1 MIRAVIFRLH
11 LTVAI
16 AAGLVILMMAA
27 TGVILASEDLVTDL
41 AERRY
46 RVTELPGSESER
58 LRPEALVAA
67 AEVWGAGAAAG
78 FTPTSIEYRTGPDAA
93 VRVHAGRDRRVFV
106 DPYTGEVLGGGL
118 ARLEGFFEGV
128 NAWHRWVSFPDSAIR
143 RGRAVTAVAN
153 LALLFLL
160 LTGPILWVPRRV
172 TRRAVAE
179 GLIFRRGVKGVARAL
194 NWHYV
199 IGIWSVVP
207 LIMIAATG
215 VVMSYPAV
223 GDRVYPVVGG
233 AITLGSLAADR
244 GVGQAAA
251 EVADE
256 GVGQAAGEVAGGQAA
271 TEALDRAADS
281 APVPPAGLA
290 AALAASESGVP
301 GWHAI
306 VLTLPRARD
315 TGIRV
320 EVRSGRS
327 GQPQKAGVMT
337 VDRRTGAAL
346 SWESFADATPSRRAQ
361 QFLRYAHTGEYWGL
375 AGQAVAGLFAV
386 GTVLM
391 VWTGLSVALLM
402 FRFWR
407 QKRSG

>member
-1 MIRAVIFRLH
+1 MIRAVVFRLH
-11 LTVAI
+11 LTVAV

-27 TGVILASEDLVTDL
+27 TGVILASEELVTGL
-41 AERRY
+41 AERRH
-46 RVTELPGSESER
+46 RVTVPQAGEGER
-58 LRPEALVAA
+58 IAPEALVAA
-67 AEVWGAGAAAG
+67 AEAWGAGAEPPFAA
-78 FTPTSIEYRTGPDAA
+78 TSIEYRAGPDAA
-93 VRVHAGRDRRVFV
+93 VRVHAGRERRVFV
-106 DPYTGEVLGGGL
+106 DPYTGGVLGGG
-118 ARLEGFFEGV
+118 AVRLEGFFESV

-143 RGRAVTAVAN
+143 RGRAVTAATN

-160 LTGPILWVPRRV
+160 LTGPILWVPRRI
-172 TRRAVAE
+172 TRRSVAE
-179 GLIFRRGVKGVARAL
+179 GLLFRRGVEGVARAL

-207 LIMIAATG
+207 LLMIAATG

-233 AITLGSLAADR
+233 AISFGSLAAGP
-244 GVGQAAA
+244 GVGQVGG
-251 EVADE
+251 EVAD
-256 GVGQAAGEVAGGQAA
+256 GQAA
-271 TEALDRAADS
+271 TEAADQTADPAL
-281 APVPPAGLA
+281 APRAGLA
-290 AALAASESGVP
+290 AALAATESGIP
-301 GWHAI
+301 GWRAI
-306 VLTLPRARD
+306 VLTLPRPRD
-315 TGIRV
+315 TEVRV
-320 EVRSGRS
+320 EVRAGRS

-375 AGQAVAGLFAV
+375 AGQVVAGLLAV

>member
-1 MIRAVIFRLH
+1 MIRAVVFRLH

-27 TGVILASEDLVTDL
+27 TGVILASKELVTGL
-41 AERRY
+41 AERRH
-46 RVTELPGSESER
+46 RVTVPQAGEGER
-58 LRPEALVAA
+58 IAPEALVAA
-67 AEVWGAGAAAG
+67 AEAWGAGAAAP
-78 FTPTSIEYRTGPDAA
+78 FAATSIEYRAVPDAA

-233 AITLGSLAADR
+233 AISFGSL
-244 GVGQAAA
+244 
-251 EVADE
+251 
-256 GVGQAAGEVAGGQAA
+256 AAGEVAGGQAA
-271 TEALDRAADS
+271 TEAVDPAADS
-281 APVPPAGLA
+281 ALVPRAGLA
-290 AALAASESGVP
+290 AALAATESGVP
-301 GWHAI
+301 GWRAI
-306 VLTLPRARD
+306 VLTLPRPRD
-315 TGIRV
+315 TEVRV
-320 EVRSGRS
+320 EVRAGRS

-375 AGQAVAGLFAV
+375 GGQVVAGLLAV

>member
-27 TGVILASEDLVTDL
+27 TGVILASEELVTDL

-46 RVTELPGSESER
+46 RVTEPAGDGGER
-58 LRPEALVAA
+58 IAPEELVVAA
-67 AEVWGAGAAAG
+67 EAWGTGAEPPFAA
-78 FTPTSIEYRTGPDAA
+78 TSIEYRAGPDAA

-128 NAWHRWVSFPDSAIR
+128 NAWHRWVGFPNSAIR

-207 LIMIAATG
+207 LLMIAATG
-215 VVMSYPAV
+215 VVMSYPAI

-233 AITLGSLAADR
+233 AISFGSLTAGPGA
-244 GVGQAAA
+244 GQVGG
-251 EVADE
+251 EV
-256 GVGQAAGEVAGGQAA
+256 AGEVAGQ
-271 TEALDRAADS
+271 D
-281 APVPPAGLA
+281 PLA
-290 AALAASESGVP
+290 APRADLATALAATVSGVP
-301 GWHAI
+301 GWRAI
-306 VLTLPRARD
+306 VLTLPGPRD
-315 TGIRV
+315 TEVRV
-320 EVRSGRS
+320 EVRAGRS

-337 VDRRTGAAL
+337 VDRRTGTVQ

-361 QFLRYAHTGEYWGL
+361 QFMRYAHTGEYWGL

>member
-1 MIRAVIFRLH
+1 MIRAVVFRLH
-11 LTVAI
+11 LTVAV

-27 TGVILASEDLVTDL
+27 TGVILASEELVTGL
-41 AERRY
+41 AERRH
-46 RVTELPGSESER
+46 RVTVPQAGEGER
-58 LRPEALVAA
+58 IAPEALVAA
-67 AEVWGAGAAAG
+67 AEAWGAGAEPPFAA
-78 FTPTSIEYRTGPDAA
+78 TSIEYRAGPDAA
-93 VRVHAGRDRRVFV
+93 VRVHAGRERRVFV
-106 DPYTGEVLGGGL
+106 DPYTGGVLGGG
-118 ARLEGFFEGV
+118 AVRLEGFFESV

-160 LTGPILWVPRRV
+160 LTGPILWLPRRV
-172 TRRAVAE
+172 TRRSVAE
-179 GLIFRRGVKGVARAL
+179 GLFFRRGVKGVVRAL

-207 LIMIAATG
+207 LLMIAVTG
-215 VVMSYPAV
+215 MVMSYPAV

-233 AITLGSLAADR
+233 AISFGSLAAGP
-244 GVGQAAA
+244 GVGQVGG
-251 EVADE
+251 EVAD
-256 GVGQAAGEVAGGQAA
+256 GQAA
-271 TEALDRAADS
+271 TEAADQTADPAL
-281 APVPPAGLA
+281 APRAGLA
-290 AALAASESGVP
+290 AALAATESGIP
-301 GWHAI
+301 GWRAI
-306 VLTLPRARD
+306 VLTLPRPRD
-315 TGIRV
+315 TEVRV
-320 EVRSGRS
+320 EVRAGRS

-375 AGQAVAGLFAV
+375 AGQVVAGLLAV

>member
-46 RVTELPGSESER
+46 RVTEPPGSESER
-58 LRPEALVAA
+58 LRPEALVAV
-67 AEVWGAGAAAG
+67 AEAWGAAAEPP
-78 FTPTSIEYRTGPDAA
+78 FAATSIEYRAGPDAA
-93 VRVHAGRDRRVFV
+93 VRVHAGRERRVFV
-106 DPYTGEVLGGGL
+106 DPYTGGVLGEGFP
-118 ARLEGFFEGV
+118 RLEGFFEGV
-128 NAWHRWVSFPDSAIR
+128 NAWHRWVGVADPVIR
-143 RGRAVTAVAN
+143 KGRAVTAVAN

-160 LTGPILWVPRRV
+160 LTGPILWIPRRI
-172 TRRAVAE
+172 TRRSVAE
-179 GLIFRRGVKGVARAL
+179 GLFFRRGVKGVVRAL

-207 LIMIAATG
+207 LLMIAVTG
-215 VVMSYPAV
+215 MVMSYPAI

-233 AITLGSLAADR
+233 ALSFGSLAA
-244 GVGQAAA
+244 GPGTGQVG
-251 EVADE
+251 
-256 GVGQAAGEVAGGQAA
+256 GEVAGGQAA
-271 TEALDRAADS
+271 TEAADS
-281 APVPPAGLA
+281 APVPRAGLA
-290 AALAASESGVP
+290 AALAATESGIP
-301 GWHAI
+301 EWRAI
-306 VLTLPRARD
+306 VLTLPRPRD
-315 TGIRV
+315 TEVHV
-320 EVRSGRS
+320 EVRAGRS

-337 VDRRTGAAL
+337 VDRRTGATL

-375 AGQAVAGLFAV
+375 AGQVVAGLLAV

>member
-1 MIRAVIFRLH
+1 MIRAVVFRLH
-11 LTVAI
+11 LTVAV

-27 TGVILASEDLVTDL
+27 TGVILASEELVTGL
-41 AERRY
+41 AERRH
-46 RVTELPGSESER
+46 RVTVPQAGEGER
-58 LRPEALVAA
+58 IAPEALVAA
-67 AEVWGAGAAAG
+67 AEAWGAGAEPPFAA
-78 FTPTSIEYRTGPDAA
+78 TSIEYRAGPDAA
-93 VRVHAGRDRRVFV
+93 VRVHAGRERRAFV
-106 DPYTGEVLGGGL
+106 DPYTGEVLGGG
-118 ARLEGFFEGV
+118 AVRLEGFFESV

-160 LTGPILWVPRRV
+160 LTGPILWLPRRV
-172 TRRAVAE
+172 TRRSVAE
-179 GLIFRRGVKGVARAL
+179 GLFFRRGVKGVVRAL

-207 LIMIAATG
+207 LLMIAVTG
-215 VVMSYPAV
+215 MVMSYPAV

-233 AITLGSLAADR
+233 ALSFGSLAAGL
-244 GVGQAAA
+244 GVGQDPAAA
-251 EVADE
+251 P
-256 GVGQAAGEVAGGQAA
+256 G
-271 TEALDRAADS
+271 
-281 APVPPAGLA
+281 AGLA
-290 AALAASESGVP
+290 AALAATESAIP
-301 GWHAI
+301 GWRAI
-306 VLTLPRARD
+306 MLTLPRPRD
-315 TGIRV
+315 TEVRV
-320 EVRSGRS
+320 EVRAGRS

-375 AGQAVAGLFAV
+375 AGQVVAGLLAV

>member
-1 MIRAVIFRLH
+1 MIRAVVFRLH
-11 LTVAI
+11 LTVAV

-27 TGVILASEDLVTDL
+27 TGVILASEELVTGL
-41 AERRY
+41 AERRH
-46 RVTELPGSESER
+46 RVTVPQAGEGER
-58 LRPEALVAA
+58 IAPEALVAA
-67 AEVWGAGAAAG
+67 AEAWGAGAEPPFAA
-78 FTPTSIEYRTGPDAA
+78 TSIEYRAGPDAA
-93 VRVHAGRDRRVFV
+93 VRVHAGRERRVFV
-106 DPYTGEVLGGGL
+106 DPYTGEVLGGG
-118 ARLEGFFEGV
+118 AVRLEGFFESV

-160 LTGPILWVPRRV
+160 LTGPILWLPRRV
-172 TRRAVAE
+172 TRRSVAE
-179 GLIFRRGVKGVARAL
+179 GLFFRRGVKGVVRAL

-207 LIMIAATG
+207 LLMIAVTG
-215 VVMSYPAV
+215 MVMSYPAV

-233 AITLGSLAADR
+233 ALSFGSLAAGP
-244 GVGQAAA
+244 GVGQVGG
-251 EVADE
+251 EVAD
-256 GVGQAAGEVAGGQAA
+256 GQAA
-271 TEALDRAADS
+271 TEAADQTADPAL
-281 APVPPAGLA
+281 APRAGLA
-290 AALAASESGVP
+290 AALAATESGIP
-301 GWHAI
+301 GWRAI
-306 VLTLPRARD
+306 VLTLPRPRD
-315 TGIRV
+315 TEVRV
-320 EVRSGRS
+320 EVRAGRS

-346 SWESFADATPSRRAQ
+346 SWESFGDATPSRRAQ

-375 AGQAVAGLFAV
+375 AGQVVAGLLAV

>member
-1 MIRAVIFRLH
+1 M
-11 LTVAI
+11 
-16 AAGLVILMMAA
+16 
-27 TGVILASEDLVTDL
+27 TGL
-41 AERRY
+41 AERRH
-46 RVTELPGSESER
+46 RVTVPQEGEGER
-58 LRPEALVAA
+58 IAPEALVAA
-67 AEVWGAGAAAG
+67 AEAWGAGAEPPFAA
-78 FTPTSIEYRTGPDAA
+78 TSIEYRAGPDAA
-93 VRVHAGRDRRVFV
+93 VRVHAGRERRVFV
-106 DPYTGEVLGGGL
+106 DPYTGGVLGGG
-118 ARLEGFFEGV
+118 AVRLEGFFESV

-160 LTGPILWVPRRV
+160 LTGPILWLPRRV
-172 TRRAVAE
+172 TRRSVAE
-179 GLIFRRGVKGVARAL
+179 GLFFRRGVKGVVRAL

-207 LIMIAATG
+207 LLMIAATG
-215 VVMSYPAV
+215 VVMSYPAI

-233 AITLGSLAADR
+233 AISFGSLAAGP
-244 GVGQAAA
+244 GVGQVGG
-251 EVADE
+251 EVAD
-256 GVGQAAGEVAGGQAA
+256 GQAA
-271 TEALDRAADS
+271 TEAADQTADPAL
-281 APVPPAGLA
+281 APRAGLA
-290 AALAASESGVP
+290 AALAATESGIP
-301 GWHAI
+301 GWRAI
-306 VLTLPRARD
+306 VLTLPRPRD
-315 TGIRV
+315 TEVRV
-320 EVRSGRS
+320 EVRAGRS

-375 AGQAVAGLFAV
+375 AGQVVAGLLAV

-391 VWTGLSVALLM
+391 VWTGLSVAALM

>member
-46 RVTELPGSESER
+46 RVTEPAAGAGER
-58 LRPEALVAA
+58 IAPEALVTVAEAWGAA
-67 AEVWGAGAAAG
+67 AEPP
-78 FTPTSIEYRTGPDAA
+78 FTATSIEYRAGPDAA

-233 AITLGSLAADR
+233 AISLGSL
-244 GVGQAAA
+244 
-251 EVADE
+251 
-256 GVGQAAGEVAGGQAA
+256 AAGEVAGGQAA
-271 TEALDRAADS
+271 TEAVDPAADS
-281 APVPPAGLA
+281 ALVPRAGLA
-290 AALAASESGVP
+290 AALAATESGVP
-301 GWHAI
+301 GWRAI

-315 TGIRV
+315 TELRV
-320 EVRSGRS
+320 EVRAGRS

-361 QFLRYAHTGEYWGL
+361 QFMRYAHTGEYWGL
-375 AGQAVAGLFAV
+375 AGQAVAGLLAV
-386 GTVLM
+386 GIVLM

-407 QKRSG
+407 RKRSG

>member
-1 MIRAVIFRLH
+1 MIRAVVFRLH
-11 LTVAI
+11 LTVAV
-16 AAGLVILMMAA
+16 AAGLVILMMAV
-27 TGVILASEDLVTDL
+27 TGVILASEELVTGL
-41 AERRY
+41 AERRH
-46 RVTELPGSESER
+46 RVTVPQAGEGER
-58 LRPEALVAA
+58 IAPEALVAA
-67 AEVWGAGAAAG
+67 AEAWGAGAEPPFAA
-78 FTPTSIEYRTGPDAA
+78 TSIEYRAGPDAA
-93 VRVHAGRDRRVFV
+93 VRVHAGRERRVFV
-106 DPYTGEVLGGGL
+106 DPYTGGVLGGG
-118 ARLEGFFEGV
+118 AVRLEGFFESV

-160 LTGPILWVPRRV
+160 LTGPILWLPRRV
-172 TRRAVAE
+172 TRRSVAE
-179 GLIFRRGVKGVARAL
+179 GLFFRRGVKGVVRAL

-207 LIMIAATG
+207 LLMIAVTG
-215 VVMSYPAV
+215 MVMSYPAV

-233 AITLGSLAADR
+233 ALSFGSLAAGP
-244 GVGQAAA
+244 GVGQVGG
-251 EVADE
+251 EVAD
-256 GVGQAAGEVAGGQAA
+256 GQAA
-271 TEALDRAADS
+271 TEAADQTADPAL
-281 APVPPAGLA
+281 APRAGLA
-290 AALAASESGVP
+290 AALAATESGIP
-301 GWHAI
+301 GWRAI
-306 VLTLPRARD
+306 VLTLPRPRD
-315 TGIRV
+315 TEVRV
-320 EVRSGRS
+320 EVRAGRS

-375 AGQAVAGLFAV
+375 AGQVVAGLLAV

>member
-1 MIRAVIFRLH
+1 MIRALVFRLH

-27 TGVILASEDLVTDL
+27 TGVILASEELVTDL

-46 RVTELPGSESER
+46 RVTAPPAGEGER
-58 LRPEALVAA
+58 IAPEELVAV
-67 AEVWGAGAAAG
+67 AEAWGAGAELPFVA
-78 FTPTSIEYRTGPDAA
+78 TSIEYRAVPDAA

-106 DPYTGEVLGGGL
+106 DPYTGEVLGEGFP
-118 ARLEGFFEGV
+118 RLEGFFEGV
-128 NAWHRWVSFPDSAIR
+128 NAWHRWVGVADPVIR
-143 RGRAVTAVAN
+143 KGRAVTAVAN

-160 LTGPILWVPRRV
+160 LTGSILWLPRRV
-172 TRRAVAE
+172 TRRSVAE
-179 GLIFRRGVKGVARAL
+179 GMFFRRGVKGVARAL

-207 LIMIAATG
+207 LLMIAATG

-223 GDRVYPVVGG
+223 GDRVFPVVGG
-233 AITLGSLAADR
+233 AISFGSLTAGSGA
-244 GVGQAAA
+244 GQAAA
-251 EVADE
+251 EVVGE
-256 GVGQAAGEVAGGQAA
+256 GAGQAAAEVAGGQAA
-271 TEALDRAADS
+271 TEALDRAADF
-281 APVPPAGLA
+281 ALVPRAGLA
-290 AALAASESGVP
+290 AALAATESGVP
-301 GWHAI
+301 GWRAI

-320 EVRSGRS
+320 EVRAGRA

-337 VDRRTGAAL
+337 VDRRTGAVQ
-346 SWESFADATPSRRAQ
+346 SWESFADANPSRRAQ
-361 QFLRYAHTGEYWGL
+361 QFMRYAHTGEYWGL

>member
-1 MIRAVIFRLH
+1 MIRAVVFRLH

-46 RVTELPGSESER
+46 RVTEPAGDGGER
-58 LRPEALVAA
+58 LPPEELVVAA
-67 AEVWGAGAAAG
+67 EAWGTGAEPPFAA
-78 FTPTSIEYRTGPDAA
+78 TSIEYRAVPDAA

-128 NAWHRWVSFPDSAIR
+128 NAWHRWVGVADPVIR
-143 RGRAVTAVAN
+143 KGRAVTAVAN

-160 LTGPILWVPRRV
+160 LTGPILWIPRRI

-207 LIMIAATG
+207 LLMIAATG
-215 VVMSYPAV
+215 VVMSYLAV

-233 AITLGSLAADR
+233 AISLGSLAADP
-244 GVGQAAA
+244 GPGQTAAEVAGEGEGQAAA
-251 EVADE
+251 
-256 GVGQAAGEVAGGQAA
+256 EVAGGQAA
-271 TEALDRAADS
+271 TEAVDQAADS
-281 APVPPAGLA
+281 APVPRAGLA
-290 AALAASESGVP
+290 TALAATESGVP
-301 GWHAI
+301 GWRAI

-315 TGIRV
+315 TELRV
-320 EVRSGRS
+320 EVRAGRS

-361 QFLRYAHTGEYWGL
+361 QFMRYAHTGEYWGL
-375 AGQAVAGLFAV
+375 AGQAVAGLLAV
-386 GTVLM
+386 GIVLM

>member
-1 MIRAVIFRLH
+1 MIRAVVFRLH
-11 LTVAI
+11 LTVAV

-27 TGVILASEDLVTDL
+27 TGVILASEELVTGL
-41 AERRY
+41 AERRH
-46 RVTELPGSESER
+46 RVTVPQEGEGER
-58 LRPEALVAA
+58 IAPEALVAA
-67 AEVWGAGAAAG
+67 AEAWGAGAEPPFAA
-78 FTPTSIEYRTGPDAA
+78 TSIEYRAGPDAA
-93 VRVHAGRDRRVFV
+93 VRVHAGRERRVFV
-106 DPYTGEVLGGGL
+106 DPYTGGVLGGGL
-118 ARLEGFFEGV
+118 VRLEGFFESV

-153 LALLFLL
+153 LAFLFLL
-160 LTGPILWVPRRV
+160 LTGPILWLPRRV
-172 TRRAVAE
+172 TRRSVAE
-179 GLIFRRGVKGVARAL
+179 GLFFRRGVKGVVRAL

-207 LIMIAATG
+207 LLMIAVTG
-215 VVMSYPAV
+215 MVMSYPAV

-233 AITLGSLAADR
+233 ALSFGSL
-244 GVGQAAA
+244 
-251 EVADE
+251 
-256 GVGQAAGEVAGGQAA
+256 AAGEVAGGQAA
-271 TEALDRAADS
+271 TEAADQTADPAL
-281 APVPPAGLA
+281 APRAGLA
-290 AALAASESGVP
+290 AALAATESGIP
-301 GWHAI
+301 GWRAI
-306 VLTLPRARD
+306 VLTLPRPRD
-315 TGIRV
+315 TEVRV
-320 EVRSGRS
+320 EVRAGRS

-375 AGQAVAGLFAV
+375 AGQVVAGLLAV

>member
-1 MIRAVIFRLH
+1 MIRRVVFRLH

-27 TGVILASEDLVTDL
+27 TGVILASEELVTGL
-41 AERRY
+41 GERRH
-46 RVTELPGSESER
+46 RVTVPQEGEGER
-58 LRPEALVAA
+58 IAPEALVAA
-67 AEVWGAGAAAG
+67 AEAWGAGAEPPFAA
-78 FTPTSIEYRTGPDAA
+78 TSIEYRAGPDAA
-93 VRVHAGRDRRVFV
+93 VRVHAGRERRAFV
-106 DPYTGEVLGGGL
+106 DPYTGEVLGGG
-118 ARLEGFFEGV
+118 AVRLEGFFESV

-143 RGRAVTAVAN
+143 RGRAVTAAAN

-160 LTGPILWVPRRV
+160 LTGPILWVPRRI
-172 TRRAVAE
+172 TRRSVAE
-179 GLIFRRGVKGVARAL
+179 GLLFRRGVEGVARAL

-207 LIMIAATG
+207 LLMIAATG
-215 VVMSYPAV
+215 VVMSYPAI

-233 AITLGSLAADR
+233 AISFGSLAAGP
-244 GVGQAAA
+244 GVGQVGG
-251 EVADE
+251 EVAD
-256 GVGQAAGEVAGGQAA
+256 GQAA
-271 TEALDRAADS
+271 TEAADQTADPAL
-281 APVPPAGLA
+281 APRAGLA
-290 AALAASESGVP
+290 AALAATESGVP
-301 GWHAI
+301 GWRAI
-306 VLTLPRARD
+306 VLTLPRPRD
-315 TGIRV
+315 TEVRV
-320 EVRSGRS
+320 EVRAGRS

-375 AGQAVAGLFAV
+375 AGQVVAGLLAV